1 MRRSSSVA
9 LGGGKV
15 TRRDSEHKIEVRT
28 EKTRHTHISL
38 TSFLL
43 SQASVIESEYTSSA
57 SGTD

>member
-15 TRRDSEHKIEVRT
+15 TRRDSEHKIE
-28 EKTRHTHISL
+28 
-38 TSFLL
+38 
-43 SQASVIESEYTSSA
+43 ASVIESEYTSSA

>member
-1 MRRSSSVA
+1 MA

-28 EKTRHTHISL
+28 ENTRHTHISL
-38 TSFLL
+38 TSSLL